1 MDILLTIAVALTA
14 ALVTFLVTRMVMVDR
29 NRKLISSRDME
40 IARQKAMLEASEKSL
55 KDMKESGDE
64 ALKALRA
71 EVTAETEKILKAR
84 EAELTKNNRSQLDEI
99 LNPLKESMVQMRK
112 AMDDNAREHVR
123 STTEMK
129 EKFAQAVKEMG
140 QKTSDIGAK
149 AEELT
154 TALTARPKV
163 QGNWGENFLED
174 ILSREGFEKGLHY
187 DREVANTDQSRPD
200 FRFHF
205 RDGIE
210 EKDLVV
216 DSKVSLTA
224 FVRYVNAQDDSEREA
239 ALKDHIDSVNKHI
252 DELARKEYAKKIDE
266 RKRFAD
272 YVLMFMPIDAA
283 FRVAADKDQ
292 FLWKNAYDKGILI
305 ATEQTIMPFL
315 KIMKLTWNKYQQD
328 SNIQDVMKAAEE
340 LIDRVGAF
348 YDDYKDLGARLN
360 SVCNAYNKGVGKL
373 AEDGR
378 SITTSAKKIMKLGA
392 RRSKG
397 KAFEVPE
404 KTVELEQNNE

>member
-1 MDILLTIAVALTA
+1 MLTVAAALAA
-14 ALVTFLVTRMVMVDR
+14 ALVAFLVTRMVLVDR
-29 NRKLISSRDME
+29 SRKLISGKDME
-40 IARQKAMLEASEKSL
+40 IARQKALLEASEKSL
-55 KDMKESGDE
+55 KDMKAANDE

-84 EAELTKNNRSQLDEI
+84 EAELTKNNRTQLDEI
-99 LNPLKESMVQMRK
+99 LNPLKESMLQMRK
-112 AMDDNAREHVR
+112 AMDDNAKEHVR

-129 EKFAQAVKEMG
+129 EKFAQAVREMG

-149 AEELT
+149 ADELT

-205 RDGIE
+205 RDGME

-224 FVRYVNAQDDSEREA
+224 FVRYVNAGSEQEREA
-239 ALKDHIDSVNKHI
+239 ALKDHIDSINKHI
-252 DELARKEYAKKIDE
+252 EELARKDYAKKIEE

-283 FRVAADKDQ
+283 FRVAADRDQ

-315 KIMKLTWNKYQQD
+315 KIMRLTWNKYQQD
-328 SNIQDVMKAAEE
+328 SNIHDVMKAAEE
-340 LIDRVGAF
+340 LIDRVGSF
-348 YDDYKDLGARLN
+348 YDDYKALGERIN
-360 SVCNAYNKGVGKL
+360 SVCSAYNKGINKL
-373 AEDGR
+373 EEGGF
-378 SITTSAKKIMKLGA
+378 SITTSARKIMKIGA

-397 KAFEVPE
+397 KAFEVPD
-404 KTVELEQNNE
+404 KTVELQQDNG

>member
-1 MDILLTIAVALTA
+1 MDILLIAAVALTA
-14 ALVTFLVTRMVMVDR
+14 ALLTFLVTRMILTDR
-29 NRKLISSRDME
+29 SRKAISARDME

-55 KDMKESGDE
+55 KEMKASGDE

-71 EVTAETEKILKAR
+71 EVTAQTETILKAR
-84 EAELTKNNRSQLDEI
+84 EAELSKNNRTQLDEI

-123 STTEMK
+123 SATEMK

-174 ILSREGFEKGLHY
+174 ILSRDGFEKGLHY
-187 DREVANTDQSRPD
+187 DREVANTDLSRPD

-224 FVRYVNAQDDSEREA
+224 FVRYVNA
-239 ALKDHIDSVNKHI
+239 
-252 DELARKEYAKKIDE
+252 
-266 RKRFAD
+266 
-272 YVLMFMPIDAA
+272 
-283 FRVAADKDQ
+283 
-292 FLWKNAYDKGILI
+292 
-305 ATEQTIMPFL
+305 
-315 KIMKLTWNKYQQD
+315 
-328 SNIQDVMKAAEE
+328 
-340 LIDRVGAF
+340 
-348 YDDYKDLGARLN
+348 
-360 SVCNAYNKGVGKL
+360 
-373 AEDGR
+373 
-378 SITTSAKKIMKLGA
+378 
-392 RRSKG
+392 
-397 KAFEVPE
+397 
-404 KTVELEQNNE
+404 